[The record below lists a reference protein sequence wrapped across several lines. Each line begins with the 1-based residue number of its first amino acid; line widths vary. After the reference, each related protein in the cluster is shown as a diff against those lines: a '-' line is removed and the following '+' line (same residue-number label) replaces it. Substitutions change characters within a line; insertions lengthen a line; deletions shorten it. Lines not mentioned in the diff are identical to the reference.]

1 VVEQTERIR
10 PIDRMSQF
18 LVVGVRARRAIG
30 RAIVYLLLIVGA
42 AIFSVPLFW
51 MVTTSLKTMGDILRF
66 PPVWIP
72 VPLHFENYAAAWGYL
87 PFGRFIVNTCVITVF
102 SSIGYLIGSSLAA
115 FGFSRLR
122 FRGRNLFFTVL
133 LATMML
139 PSQVTLIPQFV
150 LFQKLHWL
158 NTFNPL
164 IIPAYCGSPFYI
176 FLLRQ
181 FFLTLPIELDEA
193 ARMDGASTFMIFWR
207 IILPL
212 AKPALSTVAV
222 FAFIYNWNDFF
233 GPLIYLTS
241 PQKMTLAVGLQLFR
255 GRFAT
260 NFNNL
265 MAGSTMAVLP
275 VLVVFFAAQKTFIQG
290 IALTGIKG

>member
-1 VVEQTERIR
+1 
-10 PIDRMSQF
+10 
-18 LVVGVRARRAIG
+18 
-30 RAIVYLLLIVGA
+30 
-42 AIFSVPLFW
+42 
-51 MVTTSLKTMGDILRF
+51 
-66 PPVWIP
+66 
-72 VPLHFENYAAAWGYL
+72 
-87 PFGRFIVNTCVITVF
+87 
-102 SSIGYLIGSSLAA
+102 
-115 FGFSRLR
+115 
-122 FRGRNLFFTVL
+122 
-133 LATMML
+133 MML

-275 VLVVFFAAQKTFIQG
+275 VLVVFFAAQRTFIQG

>member
-1 VVEQTERIR
+1 
-10 PIDRMSQF
+10 
-18 LVVGVRARRAIG
+18 
-30 RAIVYLLLIVGA
+30 
-42 AIFSVPLFW
+42 
-51 MVTTSLKTMGDILRF
+51 
-66 PPVWIP
+66 
-72 VPLHFENYAAAWGYL
+72 
-87 PFGRFIVNTCVITVF
+87 
-102 SSIGYLIGSSLAA
+102 
-115 FGFSRLR
+115 
-122 FRGRNLFFTVL
+122 
-133 LATMML
+133 
-139 PSQVTLIPQFV
+139 
-150 LFQKLHWL
+150 
-158 NTFNPL
+158 
-164 IIPAYCGSPFYI
+164 
-176 FLLRQ
+176 
-181 FFLTLPIELDEA
+181 
-193 ARMDGASTFMIFWR
+193 MIFWR

-241 PQKMTLAVGLQLFR
+241 PEKMTLAVGLQLFR